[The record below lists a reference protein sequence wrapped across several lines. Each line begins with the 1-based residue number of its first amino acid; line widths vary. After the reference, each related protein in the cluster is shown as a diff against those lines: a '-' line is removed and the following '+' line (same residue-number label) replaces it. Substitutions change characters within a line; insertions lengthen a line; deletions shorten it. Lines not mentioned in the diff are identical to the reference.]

1 MIGQKAE
8 VSMKEID
15 LKIEMHRIP
24 LNRSVIEV
32 IVKEVASLDASIRLR
47 EIAAMFDVLEV
58 LTDEQWIKYRRML
71 RWSLTELHR
80 KVLMYDVSSF
90 ILFN

>member
-1 MIGQKAE
+1 
-8 VSMKEID
+8 MKEID

-58 LTDEQWIKYRRML
+58 LTDEQ
-71 RWSLTELHR
+71 
-80 KVLMYDVSSF
+80 
-90 ILFN
+90 